1 VLLLKLLLLQYGV
14 LQALLAAALGLSSP
28 AAAVVAAAAAAAAAA
43 ADGCTAGAAC
53 VSMEANA

>member
-43 ADGCTAGAAC
+43 DGCTAGAAC